1 MDATPLE
8 TVQVEASVFQK
19 EQIINGKDAGGH
31 GAGGGTELD
40 HNGPKHLDQF
50 RGNVSNG
57 KSALLCWVYDHSR
70 YCLQFKGYALSVC
83 IAVSLDIYISMKWA

>member
-31 GAGGGTELD
+31 SAGGGTELD

-57 KSALLCWVYDHSR
+57 ESAFSVGFMIIVDIVYSSR
-70 YCLQFKGYALSVC
+70 VMRYRYVLRYHW
-83 IAVSLDIYISMKWA
+83 IYISMKWA